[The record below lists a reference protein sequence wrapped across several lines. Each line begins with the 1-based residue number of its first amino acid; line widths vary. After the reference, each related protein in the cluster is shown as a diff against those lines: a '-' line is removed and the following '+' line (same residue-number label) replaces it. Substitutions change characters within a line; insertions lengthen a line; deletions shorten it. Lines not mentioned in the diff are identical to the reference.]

1 VKETCPVCGAESELS
16 CLPYEIPHFGE
27 FMIFTAVCDSC
38 GYHATDV
45 MMLADQKQ
53 NRCEKVIAAPKD
65 IDAVVVRSS
74 FGTIEIPEL
83 GLIVEPKRGEAF
95 ITTVEGVLRR
105 VERVV
110 QILSKDAESKKR
122 ADEVLKQI
130 EEIKLG
136 NAQMTLIITDPTGNS
151 AIIPTELFFKKDLN
165 STDL

>member
-1 VKETCPVCGAESELS
+1 LKETCPVCGAESELH
-16 CLPYEIPHFGE
+16 CVPYEIPYFGE
-27 FMIFTAVCDSC
+27 IMIFTAVCDSC
-38 GYHATDV
+38 GYRATDV

-53 NRCEKVIAAPKD
+53 NRCEKVIASLDD
-65 IDAVVVRSS
+65 IDAVVIRSS

-83 GLIVEPKRGEAF
+83 GVIVEPKRGDAF
-95 ITTVEGVLRR
+95 ITTVEGVLKR

-110 QILSKDAESKKR
+110 RMLSKDAESKKR

-136 NAQMTLIITDPTGNS
+136 NAQMTLIIDDPTGNS
-151 AIIPTELFFKKDLN
+151 AIISTELFFKKDLN